1 MIIIDKLLYI
11 YVYLSL
17 LPISKWPSLDV
28 IEFSGKKN
36 PPRKKN
42 PTWMHHLFFPL
53 RRRIILITS

>member
-17 LPISKWPSLDV
+17 LPISKWASLDV
-28 IEFSGKKN
+28 IEFSGKKT
-36 PPRKKN
+36 